1 VNLGFVYDLHCLL
14 KQSDFSYV
22 YNGDFSQ
29 ALTDRILSFAE
40 AAVDS
45 HSESTKVKK
54 KLYFVM
60 VESLQNVARHS
71 EVIPDPQCSASSFFI
86 IQSIQKDYYLT
97 SANSID
103 KKEIAS
109 LRDKLEHVN
118 SLDKDALKT
127 YSNEILTQGAFSE
140 KGGAGLG
147 LVEMARRSGNKLA
160 FDFSDINDAIS
171 YFYFQLKIS
180 SDNPETKLANNNL
193 IASKKMH
200 QLMISNNLSLIY
212 SGDFTQEIVKGI
224 LAMTEAS
231 IQDQNDYLLR
241 NKIFNVVV
249 ELLQNVYQHA
259 DDPESSKEGKTGMF
273 LIGEKDG
280 VYVLTSSN
288 LVLNSKT
295 GILKKHIEDVNS
307 MNKQMLEM
315 RQAEALTE
323 KIRPAGKPGIGF
335 VDMRI
340 KSESTVD
347 FQITPLGKDYSF
359 FTVQINVSRS

>member
-45 HSESTKVKK
+45 HAESTKVKK

-71 EVIPDPQCSASSFFI
+71 EAIPNLSQNPSSFFI
-86 IQSIQKDYYLT
+86 IQSLKQDYYLT

-103 KKEIAS
+103 KKEISA
-109 LRDKLEHVN
+109 LREKLEHVN
-118 SLDKDALKT
+118 SLDKDALKS
-127 YSNEILTQGAFSE
+127 YSNEILTQGTFSE

-147 LVEMARRSGNKLA
+147 LVEMARKSGNKLA

-180 SDNPETKLANNNL
+180 CDNPEASTTENNL
-193 IASKKMH
+193 VASKKMH
-200 QLMISNNLSLIY
+200 QLMISNNLNLIY

-224 LAMTEAS
+224 LSMTEAS
-231 IQDQNDYLLR
+231 IQEERDHLLR

-249 ELLQNVYQHA
+249 ELLQNVFQHA
-259 DDPESSKEGKTGMF
+259 DDPESGKEGKTGMF
-273 LIGEKDG
+273 LIGERSDC
-280 VYVLTSSN
+280 YVLSAAN
-288 LVLNSKT
+288 LLLNTKAPVLSDY
-295 GILKKHIEDVNS
+295 ILSVNNLS
-307 MNKQMLEM
+307 PQMLEA
-315 RQAEALTE
+315 RHLEALHADS
-323 KIRPAGKPGIGF
+323 PLAGSGAGL

-340 KSESTVD
+340 KSNSKID
-347 FQITPLGKDYSF
+347 FRITPVDKEYSF
-359 FTVQINVSRS
+359 FTIQVNIFK

>member
-1 VNLGFVYDLHCLL
+1 MNLGFVYDLHCLL

-71 EVIPDPQCSASSFFI
+71 EVTPEKSQNASSFFI
-86 IQSIQKDYYLT
+86 IQSIKQDYYLT
-97 SANSID
+97 SANSIE
-103 KKEIAS
+103 KKDIAS
-109 LRDKLEHVN
+109 LREKLDHVN

-147 LVEMARRSGNKLA
+147 LVEMARKSGNKLA
-160 FDFSDINDAIS
+160 FDFSDINGATS

-180 SDNPETKLANNNL
+180 SENPEITASPNNL
-193 IASKKMH
+193 PSSKKMH
-200 QLMISNNLSLIY
+200 QLMIDNKLNLIY
-212 SGDFTQEIVKGI
+212 NGDFTQEIVKGI
-224 LAMTEAS
+224 LSMTEAS
-231 IQDQNDYLLR
+231 IQEERDFLLR
-241 NKIFNVVV
+241 NKIFNIVV
-249 ELLQNVYQHA
+249 ELLQNVFQHA
-259 DDPESSKEGKTGMF
+259 DDPEKSKEGKTGMF
-273 LIGEKDG
+273 LIGERKER
-280 VYVLTSSN
+280 YVLTASN
-288 LVLNSKT
+288 LVLNTKTEALRQHIDQVNKMSKP
-295 GILKKHIEDVNS
+295 
-307 MNKQMLEM
+307 MLDE
-315 RQAEALTE
+315 RQAEALNEET
-323 KIRPAGKPGIGF
+323 RPEGKAGIGF

-340 KSESTVD
+340 KSEGLID
-347 FQITPLGKDYSF
+347 FQITPLDANYSF
-359 FTVQINVSRS
+359 FTVQVSVSK

>member
-45 HSESTKVKK
+45 HAESTKVKK

-71 EVIPDPQCSASSFFI
+71 ETTQNTSANPSSFFI
-86 IQSIQKDYYLT
+86 IQSLKQDYYLT

-103 KKEIAS
+103 KKEIES
-109 LRDKLEHVN
+109 LRDKLDHVN

-127 YSNEILTQGAFSE
+127 YSNEILTQGTFSE

-147 LVEMARRSGNKLA
+147 LVEMARKSGNKLA

-180 SDNPETKLANNNL
+180 SENPEGVKTDNNL
-193 IASKKMH
+193 VASKKMH
-200 QLMISNNLSLIY
+200 QLMISNNLNLIY

-231 IQDQNDYLLR
+231 IQDERDHLVR

-249 ELLQNVYQHA
+249 ELLQNVYKHA
-259 DDPESSKEGKTGMF
+259 DDPEQGKEGKTGMF
-273 LIGEKDG
+273 LIGEQANA
-280 VYVLTSSN
+280 YALTAGN
-288 LVLNSKT
+288 LILNSKT
-295 GILKKHIEDVNS
+295 KELSQYISSVNA
-307 MNKQMLEM
+307 MNKQALEQ
-315 RQAEALTE
+315 RHQEALGAETE
-323 KIRPAGKPGIGF
+323 DGCLGIGF

-340 KSESTVD
+340 KSNSILE
-347 FQITPLGKDYSF
+347 FQINPIDKDYSF
-359 FTVQINVSRS
+359 LTIQVSVAK

>member
-1 VNLGFVYDLHCLL
+1 VNLSFVYDLHCLL

-29 ALTDRILSFAE
+29 ALTDNILSFAE

-45 HSESTKVKK
+45 HAESTKVKK

-71 EVIPDPQCSASSFFI
+71 EIAPTSKLNSSSFFI
-86 IQSIQKDYYLT
+86 IQSLKQQYYLT

-103 KKEIAS
+103 KKEIKS
-109 LRDKLEHVN
+109 LREKLEHVN

-127 YSNEILTQGAFSE
+127 YSNEILTQGTFSE

-147 LVEMARRSGNKLA
+147 LVEMARKSGNKLA

-180 SDNPETKLANNNL
+180 TEGPEQDLSDHKLD
-193 IASKKMH
+193 ASKQMH
-200 QLMISNNLSLIY
+200 QLMVDNSLNLIY

-224 LAMTEAS
+224 LSMTEAS
-231 IQDQNDYLLR
+231 IQDERDHLLR
-241 NKIFNVVV
+241 YKIFNVVV

-259 DDPESSKEGKTGMF
+259 DDPVTDKEGKTGMF
-273 LIGEKDG
+273 LIGERNDS
-280 VYVLTSSN
+280 YVLTAGN
-288 LVLNSKT
+288 LIKNSKT
-295 GILKKHIEDVNS
+295 G
-307 MNKQMLEM
+307 
-315 RQAEALTE
+315 ALTE
-323 KIRPAGKPGIGF
+323 HLISINSLNKPMLQERHMEALHSGSTAGVGF

-340 KSESTVD
+340 KSESKIA
-347 FQITPLGKDYSF
+347 FEINPLDKNYSF
-359 FTVQINVSRS
+359 LTVQVTISK

>member
-45 HSESTKVKK
+45 HAESTKVKK

-71 EVIPDPQCSASSFFI
+71 EIAPTDRLNPSSFFI
-86 IQSIQKDYYLT
+86 IQSIKQDYYLT

-103 KKEIAS
+103 KKEIS
-109 LRDKLEHVN
+109 PLRDKLDHVN
-118 SLDKDALKT
+118 SLDKDALKS
-127 YSNEILTQGAFSE
+127 YSNEILTQGTFSE

-147 LVEMARRSGNKLA
+147 LVEMARKSGNKLA

-180 SDNPETKLANNNL
+180 SDNPAANPTDNNL
-193 IASKKMH
+193 VASKKMH
-200 QLMISNNLSLIY
+200 QLMISNSLNLIY

-224 LAMTEAS
+224 LSMTEAS
-231 IQDQNDYLLR
+231 IQEERDHLLR

-249 ELLQNVYQHA
+249 ELLQNVFQHA
-259 DDPESSKEGKTGMF
+259 DDPESGKEGKTGMF
-273 LIGEKDG
+273 LIGERSDC
-280 VYVLTSSN
+280 YVLSAAN
-288 LVLNSKT
+288 LLLNTKAPALEQY
-295 GILKKHIEDVNS
+295 ILSINGMTMETLEEKH
-307 MNKQMLEM
+307 LAALH
-315 RQAEALTE
+315 AET
-323 KIRPAGKPGIGF
+323 PASGLNGVGF

-340 KSESTVD
+340 KSNSQIDFRITKVD
-347 FQITPLGKDYSF
+347 DAYSF
-359 FTVQINVSRS
+359 FTVQVNISK

>member
-29 ALTDRILSFAE
+29 GLTDRILAFAE

-45 HSESTKVKK
+45 HAESTKVKK

-71 EVIPDPQCSASSFFI
+71 ETIPDPSRSASSFFI
-86 IQSIQKDYYLT
+86 IQSLKQDYYLT
-97 SANSID
+97 SANSIE

-109 LRDKLEHVN
+109 LREKLEHVN

-147 LVEMARRSGNKLA
+147 LVEMARKSGNKLA

-180 SDNPETKLANNNL
+180 SENPESKADDNNL
-193 IASKKMH
+193 ASSRKMH
-200 QLMISNNLSLIY
+200 QLMISNNLNLIY

-224 LAMTEAS
+224 LSMTEAS
-231 IQDQNDYLLR
+231 IQDEHDFLLR

-249 ELLQNVYQHA
+249 ELLQNVFQHA
-259 DDPESSKEGKTGMF
+259 DDPMTSKEGKTGMF
-273 LIGEKDG
+273 LIGEKSNS
-280 VYVLTSSN
+280 YVLTSSN
-288 LVLNSKT
+288 LVLNSKASQLRAYID
-295 GILKKHIEDVNS
+295 GVNE
-307 MNKQMLEM
+307 MTREMLEE
-315 RQAEALTE
+315 RQSEALTE
-323 KIRPAGKPGIGF
+323 EDRPVGKPGIGF

-340 KSESTVD
+340 KSESKVN
-347 FQITPLGKDYSF
+347 FQINELDNLYSF
-359 FTVQINVSRS
+359 FTVQINIAK

>member
-1 VNLGFVYDLHCLL
+1 MNLSFVYDLHCLL

-71 EVIPDPQCSASSFFI
+71 EVTTTQKSQNASSFFI
-86 IQSIQKDYYLT
+86 IQSLNQDYYLT
-97 SANSID
+97 SANSIE
-103 KKEIAS
+103 KKDIES

-118 SLDKDALKT
+118 SLDKDALKI

-147 LVEMARRSGNKLA
+147 LVEMARKSGNKLA
-160 FDFSDINDAIS
+160 FDFSDINDARS

-180 SDNPETKLANNNL
+180 SENPEGNATSNNL
-193 IASKKMH
+193 PSSKKMH
-200 QLMISNNLSLIY
+200 QLMIDNNLNLIY
-212 SGDFTQEIVKGI
+212 NGDFTQEIVKGI
-224 LAMTEAS
+224 LSMTEAS
-231 IQDQNDYLLR
+231 IQEESDFLLR

-249 ELLQNVYQHA
+249 ELLQNVFQHA
-259 DDPESSKEGKTGMF
+259 DDPEKSKEGKTGMF
-273 LIGEKDG
+273 LIGERKDC
-280 VYVLTSSN
+280 YVLTASN
-288 LVLNSKT
+288 LVANPKT
-295 GILKKHIEDVNS
+295 EALRKHITAVNN
-307 MNKQMLEM
+307 MTALMLDE
-315 RQAEALTE
+315 RQAEALNE
-323 KIRPAGKPGIGF
+323 EVRPEGKAGIGF

-340 KSESTVD
+340 KSESKID
-347 FQITPLGKDYSF
+347 FQITPLDDHYSF
-359 FTVQINVSRS
+359 FTVQVNVSK

>member
-29 ALTDRILSFAE
+29 ALTDRILAFAE

-71 EVIPDPQCSASSFFI
+71 EVVPEKSQNLSSFFI
-86 IQSIQKDYYLT
+86 IQSIKQDYYLT
-97 SANSID
+97 SANSIEQKD
-103 KKEIAS
+103 IAS
-109 LRDKLEHVN
+109 LRTKLEHVN
-118 SLDKDALKT
+118 SLDKEALKL

-147 LVEMARRSGNKLA
+147 LVEMARKSGNKLA
-160 FDFSDINDAIS
+160 FDFSDINGAVS

-180 SDNPETKLANNNL
+180 SESPEEKVPSNNL
-193 IASKKMH
+193 PSSKKMH
-200 QLMISNNLSLIY
+200 QLMIDNKLNLIY
-212 SGDFTQEIVKGI
+212 NGDFTQEIVKGI
-224 LAMTEAS
+224 LSMTEAS
-231 IQDQNDYLLR
+231 IQDERDFLLR

-249 ELLQNVYQHA
+249 ELLQNVFQHA
-259 DDPESSKEGKTGMF
+259 DDPEKSKEGKTGMF
-273 LIGEKDG
+273 LIGERTER
-280 VYVLTSSN
+280 YVLTASN
-288 LVLNSKT
+288 LVLNTKT
-295 GILKKHIEDVNS
+295 EALRSHLDQVNH
-307 MNKQMLEM
+307 MTAQMLDD
-315 RQAEALTE
+315 RQAEALE
-323 KIRPAGKPGIGF
+323 EEVRPEGKAGIGF

-340 KSESTVD
+340 KSEGKID
-347 FQITPLGKDYSF
+347 FQITPLDEHYSF
-359 FTVQINVSRS
+359 FTVQVNVSK

>member
-40 AAVDS
+40 SAVES
-45 HSESTKVKK
+45 HAESTKVKK

-71 EVIPDPQCSASSFFI
+71 EATPDTPQNSSSFFI
-86 IQSIQKDYYLT
+86 IQSVNQDYYLT

-103 KKEIAS
+103 KKEIDS
-109 LRDKLEHVN
+109 LREKLDHVN

-127 YSNEILTQGAFSE
+127 YSNEILTQGTFSE

-147 LVEMARRSGNKLA
+147 LVEMARKSGNKLA

-180 SDNPETKLANNNL
+180 SESPEGSAINNNL
-193 IASKKMH
+193 AASKKMH
-200 QLMISNNLSLIY
+200 QLMLQHNLNLIY

-224 LAMTEAS
+224 LSMTEAS
-231 IQDQNDYLLR
+231 IQDERDHLLR
-241 NKIFNVVV
+241 NKIFNIVV

-259 DDPESSKEGKTGMF
+259 DDPESGKEGKTGMF
-273 LIGEKDG
+273 LIGERKDS
-280 VYVLTSSN
+280 YVLNAGN
-288 LVLNSKT
+288 LILNSKT
-295 GILKKHIEDVNS
+295 PALSDLVMSVNEL
-307 MNKQMLEM
+307 NGAMLAE
-315 RQAEALTE
+315 RQIEALHSDS
-323 KIRPAGKPGIGF
+323 KLAIGF

-340 KSESTVD
+340 KSDSKIE
-347 FQITPLGKDYSF
+347 FRITPLDLDYSF
-359 FTVQINVSRS
+359 LTIQIQITK